1 MDGHDDEVEENVVA
15 EFILTDD
22 DMIVVLKSLDLYGY
36 SMVMSE
42 NMTELLKI
50 RSIAMKI
57 ITHLPK
63 PELNS

>member
-1 MDGHDDEVEENVVA
+1 MDEQSEVEENVVT